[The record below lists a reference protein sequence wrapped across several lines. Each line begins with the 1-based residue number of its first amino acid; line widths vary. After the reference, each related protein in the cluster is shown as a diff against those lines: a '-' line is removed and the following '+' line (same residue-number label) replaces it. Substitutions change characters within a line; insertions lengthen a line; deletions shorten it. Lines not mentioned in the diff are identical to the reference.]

1 MAKEYD
7 TYLEK
12 RLATS
17 LQESKKK
24 KREEEEEEEEEED
37 STESEREQGWSKSNK
52 AAEKYEEKD
61 DEVENKGKKRPAAFS
76 SVKEE
81 TLAAS
86 SLHPGAKKVSD
97 PKSKLDMI
105 NHVLGAMT
113 HMPKEDLTHWFNTAM
128 AQFGP
133 GKDYGVDDHEASN
146 EASIRMKPSHAVS
159 HKGPTVNMPMPKI
172 GMKEDVEEMFSGSD
186 LSEDFKEK
194 ATTIFEAAVS
204 ARIITETARLEEEFD
219 SQLTEAVTEIHE
231 ELSSKVDAYLEYVV
245 ENWMTEN
252 EVAIESTLRNEI
264 MEEFINGLKGLF
276 SEHYIDVPEEKID
289 IIETLASK
297 VDELEALLDEQIN
310 ENVEIKRSLI
320 EAEKKEVIE
329 SFLNNLALSQQEKF
343 KALTEGVEFDGDLET
358 YTRKLE
364 IIKEAYFT
372 EKKVFTSTNIE
383 EETFEGETSANVVN
397 VDPSVN
403 RYVQAISR
411 TTKN

>member
-1 MAKEYD
+1 MTDK
-7 TYLEK
+7 
-12 RLATS
+12 
-17 LQESKKK
+17 
-24 KREEEEEEEEEED
+24 
-37 STESEREQGWSKSNK
+37 
-52 AAEKYEEKD
+52 
-61 DEVENKGKKRPAAFS
+61 VENIEAIEEGTMAAD
-76 SVKEE
+76 
-81 TLAAS
+81 
-86 SLHPGAKKVSD
+86 SLHPASKSISD
-97 PKSKLDMI
+97 PKSRIEMMTA
-105 NHVLGAMT
+105 VLHGMDS
-113 HMPKEDLTHWFNTAM
+113 MPKKDFVKWFEQQQAV
-128 AQFGP
+128 FGP
-133 GKDYGVDDHEASN
+133 GKDYGVGDKHAQNQS
-146 EASIRMKPSHAVS
+146 SIDMKSGS
-159 HKGPTVNMPMPKI
+159 GPKTRDAMPKLSV
-172 GMKEDVEEMFSGSD
+172 KEDVEEMFSGSD

-383 EETFEGETSANVVN
+383 EETFEGDIENTNGSGSRF
-397 VDPSVN
+397 VDPQVN
-403 RYVQAISR
+403 RYVQAIAK
-411 TTKN
+411 TVKK